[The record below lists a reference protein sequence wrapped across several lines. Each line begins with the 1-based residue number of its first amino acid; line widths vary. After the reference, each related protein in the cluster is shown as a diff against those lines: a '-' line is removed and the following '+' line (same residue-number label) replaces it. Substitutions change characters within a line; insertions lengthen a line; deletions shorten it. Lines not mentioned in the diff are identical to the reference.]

1 MFNQKS
7 ATVSPARRR
16 QHLGVA
22 LVALTLPWLVTTAR
36 AEANDAYPSRP
47 ITTILPLQAGSAGDS
62 LIRVVTRRMAENMG
76 QSIVID
82 NRPGVSGALGA
93 AGVARAE
100 PDGYT
105 LGGMSDSVVNYAPNL
120 VKVSFDPLKDFE
132 PISKIGDVEWV
143 LVANPNIPA
152 TTVAE
157 LRTWV
162 EGQEKG
168 KVDYASAGV
177 GSPHQVVMEL
187 FSGKSGLSL
196 THVPY
201 NGATAALLDVVGGT
215 VPVMFTAISVAL
227 PFIQGGKLRA
237 LAVPSQ
243 TRSSLMPDTPTMA
256 EAGVDDFTFATW
268 LGLYAPRSTPEPILD
283 RLNTEVAKALE
294 DADVRKQL
302 LDMGS
307 APSPTSR
314 AEFARITEQ
323 GLKTVADVVAS
334 AGIPTNR

>member
-1 MFNQKS
+1 MFIKKNTAIS
-7 ATVSPARRR
+7 PTRRTSCLRVVLTIATLPLFATVA
-16 QHLGVA
+16 Q
-22 LVALTLPWLVTTAR
+22 
-36 AEANDAYPSRP
+36 AEADGAYPSRP

-62 LIRVVTRRMAENMG
+62 LIRVVTKRMAENMG
-76 QSIVID
+76 QSIIID

-93 AGVARAE
+93 TGVARAE

-120 VKVSFDPLKDFE
+120 VKVNFDPLTDFE

-143 LVANPNIPA
+143 LVANTEIPV
-152 TTVAE
+152 TSVAE
-157 LRTWV
+157 LRAWV
-162 EGQEKG
+162 QGQEKG

-187 FSGKSGLSL
+187 FSAKTGMSL

-243 TRSSLMPDTPTMA
+243 NRSSLMPDTSTMA
-256 EAGVDDFTFATW
+256 EAGVDDFAFATW
-268 LGLYAPRSTPEPILD
+268 LGLYAPRGTPEPILD
-283 RLNTEVAKALE
+283 RLNAEVVKALE
-294 DADVRKQL
+294 GADVRKQL
-302 LDMGS
+302 LDMG
-307 APSPTSR
+307 ATPSSTSR
-314 AEFARITEQ
+314 GEFARITEQ
-323 GLKTVADVVAS
+323 GLKTVADVVAA